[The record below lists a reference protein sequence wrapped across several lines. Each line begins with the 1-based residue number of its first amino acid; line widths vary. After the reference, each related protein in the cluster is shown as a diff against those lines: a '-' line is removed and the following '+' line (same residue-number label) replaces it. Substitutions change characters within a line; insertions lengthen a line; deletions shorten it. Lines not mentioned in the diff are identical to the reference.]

1 MRTKTL
7 IAVTLAAA
15 IGVGATIAGGG
26 AVAASAPAAP
36 RINDI
41 DADLVRGGK
50 LRLETETSARATKVT
65 FTYAGRSYAG
75 RVVEVDREDGTRD
88 WARTVASR
96 SSAGRRVTIRVRAC
110 AGTRCTTRSSSELLE
125 RDDE

>member
-15 IGVGATIAGGG
+15 ISVGATIAGSG

-50 LRLETETSARATKVT
+50 LRLETETSARATTVT
-65 FTYAGRSYAG
+65 FTHAGRSYAG

-96 SSAGRRVTIRVRAC
+96 SGAGRRVTIRVRAC
-110 AGTRCTTRSSSELLE
+110 AGQRCTTRASSERLE
-125 RDDE
+125 RDDD